1 MRTLLLCILATILAL
16 PAYAAEILIIQS
28 HRTTQLDQATR
39 LFQNNCA
46 PKHLTYV
53 MGDYAEFD
61 LGRIVREEQP
71 RVVMA
76 IGDNSLKEAQKLRGV
91 KVLYSMAL
99 SIDEKKLRDNI
110 TGVTLHAAPEQYM
123 KLFRKLG
130 LHRVGVIYSSAKSG
144 PYMERARKIASG
156 YGVELVAVRVDAP
169 TETASALSGLKRKNI
184 DSIWM
189 IPDTTAVTAETLPSF
204 FSQSQ
209 NEKIPLI
216 TFSRNYLEKGAMAAL
231 EASRRK
237 MTDQLCGSLKGLL
250 SGSDPGDIPITDIN
264 AATLYT
270 NEVVAGRV
278 GISLSGLD
286 TLFKTEW

>member
-1 MRTLLLCILATILAL
+1 MRTFLLCILATVLAL
-16 PAYAAEILIIQS
+16 PANAANILIIQS
-28 HRTTQLDQATR
+28 HRTPQLDQAAR

-53 MGDYAEFD
+53 MSDYAEFD

-76 IGDNSLKEAQKLRGV
+76 IGDSSLKEAQKLRGV

-99 SIDEKKLRDNI
+99 STDERKLRDNI

-123 KLFRKLG
+123 RLFKKLG

-144 PYMERARKIASG
+144 AYIERARNIATG
-156 YGVELVAVRVDAP
+156 YGVELVAMRIEVP
-169 TETASALSGLKRKNI
+169 TETASALSNMKRKNI
-184 DSIWM
+184 DSLWM

-204 FSQSQ
+204 FSHSQ

-216 TFSRNYLEKGAMAAL
+216 TFSRTYLEKGAMAAL

-237 MTDQLCGSLKGLL
+237 MTDQLCGTLKEIL
-250 SGSDPGDIPITDIN
+250 SGNDPTNIPIADIN
-264 AATLYT
+264 EATLYT

-278 GISLSGLD
+278 GISLSGIDSLY
-286 TLFKTEW
+286 KTER

>member
-1 MRTLLLCILATILAL
+1 LRTLLLCILATILAL
-16 PAYAAEILIIQS
+16 PANAANILIIQS
-28 HRTTQLDQATR
+28 HRTPQLDQATR

-53 MGDYAEFD
+53 MSDYAEFD

-99 SIDEKKLRDNI
+99 SADEKKLRDNI
-110 TGVTLHAAPEQYM
+110 TGITLHASPEQYM

-144 PYMERARKIASG
+144 AYIERSKKVAAG
-156 YGVELVAVRVDAP
+156 YGVEMVAVRINAP
-169 TETASALSGLKRKNI
+169 TETASALHGLKKKSI
-184 DSIWM
+184 DSLWM
-189 IPDTTAVTAETLPSF
+189 IPDTTAVTSETLPSF
-204 FSQSQ
+204 FSLSQ

-216 TFSRNYLEKGAMAAL
+216 TFSRTYLEKGAIAAL

-237 MTDQLCGSLKGLL
+237 MADQLCSSLKLL
-250 SGSDPGDIPITDIN
+250 LAGADPADIPIVDIDE
-264 AATLYT
+264 TSLYT

-286 TLFKTEW
+286 ALFKTDW